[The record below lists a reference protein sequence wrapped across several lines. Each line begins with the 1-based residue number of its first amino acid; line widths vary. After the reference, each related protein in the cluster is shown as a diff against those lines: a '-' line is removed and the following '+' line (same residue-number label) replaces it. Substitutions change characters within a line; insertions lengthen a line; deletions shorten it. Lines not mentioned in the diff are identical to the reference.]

1 MSFISGI
8 LMPLFLFFPVCTC
21 EENNTLLCLIEGHF
35 VRTMSKGF
43 GVCFDLVL
51 HTCLI
56 HQMHEVA
63 KINLCVLCCVHA
75 CVCMHEMMN
84 TCMYLFNKLW
94 LCYIIKN
101 YQYQFLYPEET
112 LQDALS
118 THSLFSYSLQ
128 KLWFNYWFRGCLS
141 IHGNNNIVTKLQ
153 FFLQVIPPK
162 CSKPYLFSDYS
173 FWGRLS
179 TVSRKPEWSQCRR
192 GFSLAKRGK
201 RGWCSQG
208 NAVGAEVNGVGENG
222 GVQSR
227 RVLHQAEHG
236 AVWVN
241 RTPLFRSSSLFI
253 VHVPR
258 QSRLVEFLE

>member
-1 MSFISGI
+1 MIQ
-8 LMPLFLFFPVCTC
+8 LLVPWMP
-21 EENNTLLCLIEGHF
+21 
-35 VRTMSKGF
+35 
-43 GVCFDLVL
+43 
-51 HTCLI
+51 
-56 HQMHEVA
+56 
-63 KINLCVLCCVHA
+63 
-75 CVCMHEMMN
+75 
-84 TCMYLFNKLW
+84 
-94 LCYIIKN
+94 
-101 YQYQFLYPEET
+101 QYTGKQ
-112 LQDALS
+112 
-118 THSLFSYSLQ
+118 H
-128 KLWFNYWFRGCLS
+128 
-141 IHGNNNIVTKLQ
+141 IVTKLQ
-153 FFLQVIPPK
+153 FFLQVTPPK

-208 NAVGAEVNGVGENG
+208 NAVGAEVDGVGENG

-258 QSRLVEFLE
+258 QSRFVEFLEQPFRQRGIDRPNGSIQGWQNLCHLY